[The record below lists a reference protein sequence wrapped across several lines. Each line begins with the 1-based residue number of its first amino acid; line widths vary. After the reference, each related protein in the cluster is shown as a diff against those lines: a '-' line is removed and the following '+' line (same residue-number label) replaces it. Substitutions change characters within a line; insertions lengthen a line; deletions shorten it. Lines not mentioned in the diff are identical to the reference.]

1 MRYVIVG
8 SGVAGIAAI
17 EAIRSVDKGGEIW
30 LLHEDPHGF
39 YSRPGLAYYLTD
51 EIPEAQLFPNS
62 VDLKR
67 LRVQR
72 LWARVTQ
79 IDPQQSQVKGIAY
92 RVQQGLFGHKVR
104 EEAFTLTYDRLLLA
118 VGSQA
123 IPLGVPG
130 ADLHGVVKLDH
141 LDDAR
146 RIRSL
151 ARRSRTAI
159 VIGGG
164 ITALELVEGLRAQ
177 GLRVHYLM
185 RGERY
190 WSNILDESESRV
202 VEHRLEEEGV
212 TLHHFAE
219 VEEILER
226 KGQVAGV
233 RLKDGK
239 VIRGEMVAYAIGVRP
254 RVDLALQIGLQT
266 DRGILVNEYMQTS
279 IPNIFAA
286 GDVAQ
291 VYDPRTGKAVLDT
304 LWTPA
309 REQGWSAGLNMA
321 GQTRPHRRGIPFN
334 VTRLAG
340 ITTTII
346 GYLGQGRGEDTV
358 SIVRGESE
366 VWREMPE
373 AILAQSGFEIN
384 RLRLLI
390 GERTLLGAIV
400 MGDQMLS
407 FPLQRIIAEEVD
419 IRPIRARLLEKG
431 ANLSQILA
439 DYWQA
444 LNATT
449 SPSLLHPALKP
460 SKA

>member
-1 MRYVIVG
+1 
-8 SGVAGIAAI
+8 
-17 EAIRSVDKGGEIW
+17 
-30 LLHEDPHGF
+30 
-39 YSRPGLAYYLTD
+39 
-51 EIPEAQLFPNS
+51 
-62 VDLKR
+62 
-67 LRVQR
+67 
-72 LWARVTQ
+72 
-79 IDPQQSQVKGIAY
+79 
-92 RVQQGLFGHKVR
+92 
-104 EEAFTLTYDRLLLA
+104 AFTLTYDRLLLA

-123 IPLGVPG
+123 IPLDVAG
-130 ADLHGVVKLDH
+130 AELHGVVKLDH

-151 ARRSRTAI
+151 ARQTRIAI

-190 WSNILDESESRV
+190 WSNILDESESQL

-212 TLHHFAE
+212 TLHRFAE

-226 KGQVAGV
+226 KGKVAGV
-233 RLKDGK
+233 RLKNGK
-239 VIRGEMVAYAIGVRP
+239 FIRAEMVAYAIGVRP
-254 RVDLALQIGLQT
+254 RLDLALQIGLQT

-291 VYDPRTGKAVLDT
+291 VYDPRAGKAMLDT
-304 LWTPA
+304 LWAPA

-321 GQTRPHRRGIPFN
+321 GQTSPHRRGIPFN

-340 ITTTII
+340 ITTTLI
-346 GYLGQGRGEDTV
+346 GYLGQGHGEDTV

-373 AILAQSGFEIN
+373 AILAQSGFEVN
-384 RLRLLI
+384 RIRLLI
-390 GERTLLGAIV
+390 GERTLLGAVI

-407 FPLQRIIAEEVD
+407 FPLQRLIAEEMD
-419 IRPIRARLLEKG
+419 IRPIRAPLLGKG

-439 DYWQA
+439 EYWQA
-444 LNATT
+444 LNVTT
-449 SPSLLHPALKP
+449 SPSILRPVLKP